1 MEPSSG
7 AGHFLEQSEEN
18 DQIDVS
24 NDADAIIQGRIRT
37 LVRHFQK
44 THQIIFL
51 PFWRTAFSD
60 NSLDL
65 IASDSA
71 EEDTTGIFPEICK
84 FDFSKWSMPKSR
96 KCIKRI
102 YLKRTT
108 VEQCNEY
115 HKCEEICKFDFSRW
129 SISKSRECIKR
140 MYLKR
145 HAIDE
150 YKKDNTC
157 ESCGK
162 SFANAGD
169 LKKHI
174 NIIHEGKS
182 GNTLQ
187 INFQTLKKI
196 KSE

>member
-1 MEPSSG
+1 M
-7 AGHFLEQSEEN
+7 
-18 DQIDVS
+18 
-24 NDADAIIQGRIRT
+24 
-37 LVRHFQK
+37 
-44 THQIIFL
+44 
-51 PFWRTAFSD
+51 PFWRTTFGD
-60 NSLDL
+60 TPLDL
-65 IASDSA
+65 NDFIASDDGGATDVSN
-71 EEDTTGIFPEICK
+71 TTGNLPPEICK

>member
-1 MEPSSG
+1 MG
-7 AGHFLEQSEEN
+7 
-18 DQIDVS
+18 
-24 NDADAIIQGRIRT
+24 
-37 LVRHFQK
+37 RHFQK

-71 EEDTTGIFPEICK
+71 EEDTAGIFPEICK
-84 FDFSKWSMPKSR
+84 FDLSKWSMP
-96 KCIKRI
+96 
-102 YLKRTT
+102 
-108 VEQCNEY
+108 
-115 HKCEEICKFDFSRW
+115 
-129 SISKSRECIKR
+129 KSRECIKR

-150 YKKDNTC
+150 YKKDHTC

-187 INFQTLKKI
+187 INFQTLKK
-196 KSE
+196 KKE